1 MTHNFSKV
9 RLIIWEDKMAGNN
22 PPKKDFS
29 GKNKNKDTYDADWVF
44 HGGAWVTKKQR
55 KSDIAG
61 HKEAKRYLNQIH
73 GAAPVPG
80 ASYRTPIPGQT
91 PQGGGMVNWYPAPV
105 TPTTGTK
112 PASLNTPPSWWM
124 GSAIA
129 NPDANSAFANA
140 ANAIMPLLSPEDA
153 MNMGTYLATNYKDN
167 FGGYANLNLPIPTE
181 LTNERNQYL
190 SPQRAQQAIDMLDR
204 MQQAAGGDQTQFGKG
219 YDFLRNAINLMT
231 KFQSNGSP
239 MTRERYAQ
247 FQNALQAMQAGAGK
261 DVSAYAN
268 LAQMFT
274 MPSFT
279 AGPLVSNAPNNRLF
293 T

>member
-1 MTHNFSKV
+1 
-9 RLIIWEDKMAGNN
+9 MAGN
-22 PPKKDFS
+22 PPKKDFA

-61 HKEAKRYLNQIH
+61 HKQAKRYLAGIN
-73 GAAPVPG
+73 GTAPVPT
-80 ASYRTPIPGQT
+80 ATTPGQT
-91 PQGGGMVNWYPAPV
+91 PATGSGMVNWYPAPV
-105 TPTTGTK
+105 TVNPADK
-112 PASLNTPPSWWM
+112 PASLNTPPAWWM
-124 GSAIA
+124 GTAIA
-129 NPDANSAFANA
+129 NPDASSAFANA

-153 MNMGTYLATNYKDN
+153 MNMGTYLATNYKDQ
-167 FGGYANLNLPIPTE
+167 FGSYANLNLPIPTE

-190 SPQRAQQAIDMLDR
+190 SPERAQQAVGMLDR
-204 MQQAAGGDQTQFGKG
+204 MQQAAGGDQAQFGKG

-239 MTRERYAQ
+239 MTRERFAQ
-247 FQNALQAMQAGAGK
+247 FQNALQAIQTGAGK
-261 DVSAYAN
+261 DISAYAN
-268 LAQMFT
+268 LAQMFA

-279 AGPLVSNAPNNRLF
+279 AGPLVSNAANTRFF